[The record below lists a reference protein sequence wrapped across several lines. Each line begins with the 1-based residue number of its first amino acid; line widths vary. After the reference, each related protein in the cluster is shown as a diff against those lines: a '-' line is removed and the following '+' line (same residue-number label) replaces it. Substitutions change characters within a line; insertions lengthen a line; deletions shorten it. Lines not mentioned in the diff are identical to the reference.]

1 MGFILPIGD
10 WWSRNEAIFK
20 AILED
25 CRSSGVPVL
34 LVRLP
39 SRNWREFPN
48 LQRLVVSDGA
58 DWLDLGSPGMRPSY
72 GVHFLDDGH
81 MNRAGHAFVAEK
93 VSAWISERSPTSG
106 SAHMFGEHR

>member
-72 GVHFLDDGH
+72 DVHFLDDGH

-106 SAHMFGEHR
+106 SAHMFGKHR